1 MQAGKYENCTTASDK
16 KVVRNKG
23 LALFRYL
30 LVDKEKKVHFT
41 TVKGILSSKNG
52 MNLFRGC
59 THGCIYCDS
68 RSTCYQMNHRFEDVA
83 VKENAIVLLEDRL
96 KRKRK
101 KCMIGLGSMTDP
113 YIPEEL
119 ELNHTRRALEVI
131 NRYGFGVTLI
141 TKSSRVMRDL
151 DLFQQIHAKSKCVI
165 QMTLTTYDE
174 SLCRLIEPNVS
185 TTKERFETLK
195 KLRDSGI
202 PTVVWLTPILPFIND
217 TEENIIGILNYC
229 KEAKVYGMICF
240 GMGLT
245 LREGNREYFYSEL
258 DKKFP
263 TLKEKYMRE
272 YGDSYVVN
280 SRNNTKLMKLF
291 HEFSE
296 ANNIVHDNNTIF
308 NFLDLF
314 EEKNTSRQIS
324 FFDEI

>member
-1 MQAGKYENCTTASDK
+1 M
-16 KVVRNKG
+16 
-23 LALFRYL
+23 
-30 LVDKEKKVHFT
+30 HFVN
-41 TVKGILSSKNG
+41 VKGILSSKNG

-68 RSTCYQMNHRFEDVA
+68 RSKCYQMNPRFEDVE
-83 VKENAIVLLEDRL
+83 VKENAICLLEDRL

-119 ELNHTRRALEVI
+119 ELNYTRQALEVI
-131 NRYGFGVTLI
+131 NKYGFGVSLI
-141 TKSSRVMRDL
+141 TKSSHVLRDL
-151 DLFQQIHAKSKCVI
+151 DLFQEINTKSKCII

-174 SLCRLIEPNVS
+174 SLCRKIEPNVS

-195 KLRDSGI
+195 ILRDSGI
-202 PTVVWLTPILPFIND
+202 PTVVWMTPILPFIND

-229 KEAKVYGMICF
+229 KEAKVFGVICF

-263 TLKEKYMRE
+263 QLKEVYMRK
-272 YGDSYVVN
+272 YGSSYIVD
-280 SRNNTKLMKLF
+280 SRNNKRLMNIF
-291 HEFSE
+291 HDFCE
-296 ANNIVHDNNTIF
+296 ANDIVHDNDLIFNYLNLFEDKKTPKQITIF
-308 NFLDLF
+308 
-314 EEKNTSRQIS
+314 
-324 FFDEI
+324 DEF